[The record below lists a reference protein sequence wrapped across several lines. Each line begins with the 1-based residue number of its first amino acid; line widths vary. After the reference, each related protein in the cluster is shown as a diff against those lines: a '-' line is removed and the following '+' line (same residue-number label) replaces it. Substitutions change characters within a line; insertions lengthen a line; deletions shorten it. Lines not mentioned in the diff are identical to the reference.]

1 MSIMRNNWKLDEIN
15 SLYEKPFNSLL
26 SLAHD
31 IHIKNHEEN
40 TVQVCTLLSVK
51 TGGCPEDCGYCS
63 QSVHSD
69 NPIEST
75 PLLSLEEVREKAK
88 IAKEQGSTRFCMGA
102 AWRRPSNK
110 NIDRVIEMIKV
121 VHELDMESC
130 VTLGMLSED
139 QALRLAN
146 SGLNYYNHN
155 LDTSREHYSKV
166 ISTRNYQ
173 DRLNT
178 LKYVRKSG
186 INVCSG
192 GILGLGETRE
202 DRIKLLIELANLEK
216 HPESV
221 PINMLVKMEGTR
233 LSNNKEIDELEFI
246 RTIAIARIMMPK
258 TYVRLSAGRESM
270 SDSMQALCFYAGANS
285 VFYGEELL
293 TAPNVDIQ
301 KDKDLFINLG
311 MKIEGNENFLKN
323 KNNFKKKIKNNKK
336 DTTYNLK
343 LIN

>member
-1 MSIMRNNWKLDEIN
+1 MSILRNDWELDEVLR
-15 SLYEKPFNSLL
+15 LYDKPFNELL
-26 SLAHD
+26 YNAHET
-31 IHIKNHEEN
+31 HIENHKKDA
-40 TVQVCTLLSVK
+40 VQVCTLLSIK

-63 QSVHSD
+63 QSIHSKD
-69 NPIEST
+69 PIEST
-75 PLLSLEEVREKAK
+75 PLMSLEEVKKQAK
-88 IAKEQGSTRFCMGA
+88 HAKEQGATRFCMGA

-110 NIDRVIEMIKV
+110 NIDRVIKMIDV
-121 VHELDMESC
+121 VHDLGMESC

-139 QALRLAN
+139 QALRLSK

-155 LDTSREHYSKV
+155 LDTSRDHYAKV

-186 INVCSG
+186 IKVCSG
-192 GILGLGETRE
+192 GILGLGESRR
-202 DRIKLLIELANLEK
+202 DRAELLIELANLEQ

-233 LSNNKEIDELEFI
+233 LYDNEKIDELEFI
-246 RTIAIARIMMPK
+246 KTIAITRIMMPK
-258 TYVRLSAGRESM
+258 TYVRLSAGRETM
-270 SDSMQALCFYAGANS
+270 ADSMQALCFYAGANS

-293 TAPNVDIQ
+293 TAPNVEVE
-301 KDKDLFINLG
+301 KDRELFNRLG
-311 MKIEGNENFLKN
+311 MKIEGGNQNPKEIKTINDAN
-323 KNNFKKKIKNNKK
+323 VEEKKGIH
-336 DTTYNLK
+336 NLK

>member
-1 MSIMRNNWKLDEIN
+1 MSKIRNNWKLKEVLELFN
-15 SLYEKPFNSLL
+15 APFNELL
-26 SLAHD
+26 FEAHKA
-31 IHIKNHEEN
+31 HIDNHKKDM
-40 TVQVCTLLSVK
+40 VQVCTLLSIK

-69 NPIEST
+69 DPIEAT
-75 PLLSLEEVREKAK
+75 PLMSLEEVEKKAK
-88 IAKEQGSTRFCMGA
+88 LARDQGSTRFCMGA

-110 NIDRVIEMIKV
+110 NIDRVIKMIDV
-121 VHELDMESC
+121 VHNLGMESC

-139 QALRLAN
+139 QALRLSK

-155 LDTSREHYSKV
+155 IDTSREHYTKV

-178 LKYVRKSG
+178 LKYVRESG
-186 INVCSG
+186 IKVCSG
-192 GILGLGETRE
+192 GILGLGESRD
-202 DRIKLLIELANLEK
+202 DRAKLLIELANLEQ

-221 PINMLVKMEGTR
+221 PINMLVQMEGTR
-233 LSNNKEIDELEFI
+233 LYENEKIDELEFVK
-246 RTIAIARIMMPK
+246 TIAIARIMMPK

-270 SDSMQALCFYAGANS
+270 AESMQALCFYAGANS

-293 TAPNVDIQ
+293 TAPNVEVE
-301 KDKDLFINLG
+301 KDRELFGKLG
-311 MKIEGNENFLKN
+311 MNIEGDDDQIEKLKDN
-323 KNNFKKKIKNNKK
+323 KNQSLEKKQNI
-336 DTTYNLK
+336 YSLK